1 VLIQALQSILRGAAA
16 AISVLLILPLTST
29 AATRTLSASEQ
40 SLSAALTLRLTKF
53 IDWPNRA
60 VLAADIPYFIVGV
73 YGSPATQSAFAPSN
87 GKSSK
92 GKTVKIVRIDPSS
105 DPRDLRRCHVIYADA
120 ASDQQ
125 VILEMTR
132 RSRGILTVFGPGSGL
147 RADPCLRLAREE
159 DKLAF
164 DIDLRCTRRSDLD
177 VDAGLI
183 RLARNVKK

>member
-1 VLIQALQSILRGAAA
+1 VLIQALQSILRGAAT
-16 AISVLLILPLTST
+16 AIIVLLILPLTS
-29 AATRTLSASEQ
+29 AAEAYSADEQ
-40 SLSAALTLRLTKF
+40 TLSAALTLRIAKF
-53 IDWPNRA
+53 IDWPSRPA
-60 VLAADIPYFIVGV
+60 LAEDIPYFIVGV
-73 YGSPATQSAFAPSN
+73 YGSIPTQSAFAPMN

-92 GKTVKIVRIDPSS
+92 GKTVKIVRVDPST
-105 DPRDLRRCHVIYADA
+105 DPRDLRRCHIIYVDA

-147 RADPCLRLAREE
+147 QIDPCLRLAREGE
-159 DKLAF
+159 NLAF
-164 DIDLRCTRRSDLD
+164 DIDLRSTRRSNLD

>member
-1 VLIQALQSILRGAAA
+1 MLIQALQSILRGAAT
-16 AISVLLILPLTST
+16 AIIVLLILPLTS
-29 AATRTLSASEQ
+29 AAEAYSADEQ
-40 SLSAALTLRLTKF
+40 TLSAALTLRIAKF
-53 IDWPNRA
+53 IDWPSRPA
-60 VLAADIPYFIVGV
+60 LAEGIP
-73 YGSPATQSAFAPSN
+73 TQSAFAPMN

-92 GKTVKIVRIDPSS
+92 GKTVKIVRVDPST
-105 DPRDLRRCHVIYADA
+105 DPRDLRRCHIIYVDA

-147 RADPCLRLAREE
+147 QIDPCLRLAREGE
-159 DKLAF
+159 NLAF
-164 DIDLRCTRRSDLD
+164 DIDLRSTRRSNLD